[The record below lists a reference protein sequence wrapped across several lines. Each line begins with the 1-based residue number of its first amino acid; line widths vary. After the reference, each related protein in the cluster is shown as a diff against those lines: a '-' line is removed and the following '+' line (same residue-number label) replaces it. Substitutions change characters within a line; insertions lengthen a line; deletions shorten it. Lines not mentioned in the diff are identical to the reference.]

1 MEDMRKARH
10 DLRQHLTVVQSYLNR
25 DDKTG
30 LAEYIDIYK
39 SELPADTLDLYSRN
53 DVLNAVICYYAALAR
68 RDKIQFDA
76 KVDYPKAAL

>member
-39 SELPADTLDLYSRN
+39 SELPADTPGSL
-53 DVLNAVICYYAALAR
+53 
-68 RDKIQFDA
+68 Q
-76 KVDYPKAAL
+76 PQ